1 MEREWIDQS
10 RKLVDLLA
18 LKSKPV
24 AITFTNEKVEVENP
38 KRTWVCR
45 ALKLAAE
52 GQSCV
57 IDVETSA
64 CGGGS
69 WHCGLTEPP
78 SGEGRRALQA
88 FLTRGEKLTGSIV
101 SFHRMQHLGSP
112 PPTGMS
118 DRILIGPMEDAG
130 MRPDIVVFLCD
141 PEQACRLI
149 SLDHFWDGIPPRI
162 DVSGSLCHG
171 AVSYPIVTGRT
182 NLTLGDWT
190 ARRMQKFDRDIVFVT
205 IPYERMQNLI
215 LAIPRSS
222 AGTAEVELPEPIRR
236 VFEEEGLTESP

>member
-10 RKLVDLLA
+10 EKLTDLLA
-18 LKSKPV
+18 FERKPV
-24 AITFTNEKVEVENP
+24 AITFTNEQVEVKDT
-38 KRTWVCR
+38 KRTWLCR

-52 GQSCV
+52 GQSFV
-57 IDVETSA
+57 IDAETSA

-69 WHCGLTEPP
+69 WHCGLIEQP

-88 FLTRGEKLTGSIV
+88 FLTAGEKLTSTIV
-101 SFHRMQHLGSP
+101 SFNRMQSLGSP

-118 DRILIGPMEDAG
+118 DRVLIGPMEDAG

-149 SLDHFWDGIPPRI
+149 TLDHFWDGIPPRI
-162 DVSGSLCHG
+162 ELSGSLCHS
-171 AVSYPIVTGRT
+171 AISYPIVTGRT

-190 ARRMQKFDRDIVFVT
+190 ARRMQKFDKEIVFVT
-205 IPYERMQNLI
+205 IPYERMHNLV
-215 LAIPRSS
+215 LAIPRCS
-222 AGTAEVELPEPIRR
+222 AGTGDVELPEPFRR
-236 VFEEEGLTESP
+236 VFEQEGLTENL